1 MMVGACEGAAKGAG
15 IRPGKGLMVGGGGAK
30 FGSGLDGSP
39 DCALAA
45 ASGTT
50 ARVKAARTR
59 MSCRMMRCSIA
70 VPWRRSSYAARIAN
84 GRGRYCVVHG
94 SQLRNFAQ
102 SSAMPRSP
110 MSWQRT
116 DGRLDHHPRAV
127 SRSMGGARTCPSAGV
142 TMSREA
148 AMAGRQELAAGKRP
162 VKLTAR

>member
-1 MMVGACEGAAKGAG
+1 VEAHLESHYRDWKTEGTGDDPKTEGGAPGAAGSAESGSASGPLMVGACEGAAKGAG
-15 IRPGKGLMVGGGGAK
+15 IRPGKGSMVGGGAAK
-30 FGSGLDGSP
+30 FGSGLGGSR

-45 ASGTT
+45 ASGTM

-102 SSAMPRSP
+102 SSATEPF
-110 MSWQRT
+110 
-116 DGRLDHHPRAV
+116 H
-127 SRSMGGARTCPSAGV
+127 
-142 TMSREA
+142 
-148 AMAGRQELAAGKRP
+148 
-162 VKLTAR
+162 

>member
-1 MMVGACEGAAKGAG
+1 LVPPLWRAHLESHYRDWKTEGTGDDPKTEGGAPGAAGSAESGSESGPLMVGAGEGAAKGAG
-15 IRPGKGLMVGGGGAK
+15 IRRGKGLMVGGGGAK
-30 FGSGLDGSP
+30 FSSGLGGSR

-102 SSAMPRSP
+102 SSAMPRSV
-110 MSWQRT
+110 
-116 DGRLDHHPRAV
+116 HV
-127 SRSMGGARTCPSAGV
+127 
-142 TMSREA
+142 
-148 AMAGRQELAAGKRP
+148 LAAN
-162 VKLTAR
+162 